1 MRYPLFCRFLA
12 GLLQVV
18 CRLFAGHLQPF
29 SLKFRGLKKKTRDGF
44 TNGRTGRTDRSR
56 DAWMNVRYIDRIC
69 CLFQIQD
76 LYGKVNFTEAEITA
90 MQKELA
96 KYGLELPAFSKIGG
110 ILASEMP
117 VDEAAL
123 HAAIIA
129 INEAVDLG
137 E

>member
-1 MRYPLFCRFLA
+1 MTKNDSTSPSARYLA
-12 GLLQVV
+12 HHV
-18 CRLFAGHLQPF
+18 RLPPHLH
-29 SLKFRGLKKKTRDGF
+29 L
-44 TNGRTGRTDRSR
+44 
-56 DAWMNVRYIDRIC
+56 
-69 CLFQIQD
+69 QIQD

-129 INEAVDLG
+129 INEAIDLG
-137 E
+137 